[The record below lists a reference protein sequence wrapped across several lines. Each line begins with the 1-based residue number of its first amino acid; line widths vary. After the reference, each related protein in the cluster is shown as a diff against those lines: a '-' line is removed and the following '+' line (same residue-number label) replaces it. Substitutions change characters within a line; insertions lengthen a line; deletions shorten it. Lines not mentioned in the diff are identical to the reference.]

1 MITEIDFELLQK
13 ELAQAKKKATALS
26 LIRLFLFFLI
36 LAIAIVGLSEIRL
49 LLLSLPVALGFF
61 VFLIIQF
68 NQQKDKEA
76 FIKQLMQ
83 MELEAKKRKARDLN
97 LFRSGERYQDKNHP
111 FANDLDLFGEHS
123 LFQLLNHTV
132 NQEGESLLVDWMKSP
147 INSVKAKVRF
157 EAIKELSEKQQFLK
171 KFEALG
177 RAFIG
182 KEKSKKDFYHW
193 LEKPQIWK
201 SWQFL
206 PMILGPIGGLGILAG
221 TLFFE
226 LPYGWIG
233 VWIILGMVFLGLVFQ
248 SLQEAA
254 QVMPN
259 EGDVKTFGL
268 WSAILVNEKF
278 EGAYLK
284 RLQHDF
290 KNQEVAAPEVLKS
303 LEQKTFMIQNRFNL
317 VYLIFNLLF
326 WTDFFL
332 WWRLLVW
339 KNKNAQYLQTW
350 EGSLTEWQVLIS
362 LGAFTSEEGLVQT
375 IDWTNEDLIEVK
387 NIKHPLLHPEKA
399 VGNDFSM
406 DAKNQIVLLT
416 GANMSGKTTFMRT
429 LGINLVLVNLG
440 LSPFASFFRCGHF
453 QLFTSMRNSDNLG
466 ESVSSF
472 YAELARIKLLLD
484 TASEGIK
491 VFFLLDEILKGT
503 NTEDRIMGSEA
514 LIKQLAAAGGKG
526 IISTHDIELST
537 LESKLK
543 YLKNKSFHSEIL
555 DQEIHFDYTIKDG
568 PCPSFNAHK
577 LMELMGIRFS

>member
-1 MITEIDFELLQK
+1 MITEIDFELLDK

-26 LIRLFLFFLI
+26 LVRLLLFFLI
-36 LAIAIVGLSEIRL
+36 LAITIVGLSEIRL
-49 LLLSLPVALGFF
+49 LLLSLPFALVFF
-61 VFLIIQF
+61 VYLIIQF
-68 NQQKDKEA
+68 NRQKDKEA

-83 MELEAKKRKARDLN
+83 MAVESEKRKHRELKM
-97 LFRSGERYQDKNHP
+97 FRSGDRYLDKNHP

-132 NQEGESLLVDWMKSP
+132 NQAGESLLVTWMKSP
-147 INSVKAKVRF
+147 INAVNAKLRF
-157 EAIKELSEKQQFLK
+157 TAIKELSQKPVFLK
-171 KFEALG
+171 SFEALG

-182 KEKSKKDFYHW
+182 KEKSKKDFYQW
-193 LEKPQIWK
+193 LEKPQRWK
-201 SWQFL
+201 TWQFL
-206 PMILGPIGGLGILAG
+206 PMLLGPIGGLGVLVG
-221 TLFFE
+221 TLFFG

-233 VWIILGMVFLGLVFQ
+233 IWILLGMIFLGFVFQ

-254 QVMPN
+254 LVMPN

-268 WSAILVNEKF
+268 WSAILVKEKF
-278 EGAYLK
+278 EDDYLK
-284 RLQHDF
+284 QLQHDF
-290 KNQEVAAPEVLKS
+290 KNQEVAAPEILKS

-339 KNKNAQYLQTW
+339 KNKNAQYLQSW
-350 EGSLTEWQVLIS
+350 ENSFTAWQVLVS
-362 LGAFTSEEGLVQT
+362 LGAFTAEESLTQT
-375 IDWTNEDLIEVK
+375 VDWTKEDMIEVK
-387 NIKHPLLHPEKA
+387 DIKHPLLHPAKA

-406 DAKNQIVLLT
+406 DASNQVVLLT

-429 LGINLVLVNLG
+429 LGINMVMVNLG
-440 LSPFASFFRCGHF
+440 LSPCATAFRCGHF

-484 TASEGIK
+484 TAAEGIK

-503 NTEDRIMGSEA
+503 NTEDRILGSEA
-514 LIKQLAAAGGKG
+514 LIKQLAASGGKG
-526 IISTHDIELST
+526 IISTHDIELSA
-537 LESKLK
+537 LETKLN
-543 YLKNKSFHSEIL
+543 YLKNRSFHSEIT
-555 DQEIHFDYTIKDG
+555 DQEIHFDYKIKAG

-577 LMELMGIRFS
+577 LMELMGIKFN